1 MLVYW
6 SDIKWI
12 YFDAVFVLVW
22 VDEMDELLGLDWS
35 RCRGRHL
42 VIVLRRRISIR
53 SNSSDRLW
61 ATSRWRTAAAA
72 AAGAAD
78 VCVSGVEQMF
88 DLVARDRLEL
98 EHEDLEELEYELA
111 RVDVLVRLL
120 GLDALDKIEEHAT
133 THVLQVDVEQRIVER
148 AREIGLHSSA

>member
-1 MLVYW
+1 
-6 SDIKWI
+6 
-12 YFDAVFVLVW
+12 
-22 VDEMDELLGLDWS
+22 
-35 RCRGRHL
+35 
-42 VIVLRRRISIR
+42 
-53 SNSSDRLW
+53 
-61 ATSRWRTAAAA
+61 
-72 AAGAAD
+72 
-78 VCVSGVEQMF
+78 MF

-120 GLDALDKIEEHAT
+120 GLDALDEIEEDAT